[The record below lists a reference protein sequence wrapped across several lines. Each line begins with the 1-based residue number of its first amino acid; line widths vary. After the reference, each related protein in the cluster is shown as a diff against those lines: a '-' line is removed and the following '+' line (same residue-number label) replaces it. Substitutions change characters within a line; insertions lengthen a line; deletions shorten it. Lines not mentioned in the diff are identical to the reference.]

1 VPYTVFAGGVVG
13 AWRVESIE
21 PVTGPSLP
29 LVSRLAIFGEGG
41 LGELDVAWTLR
52 GLTSNLRYTRR
63 NEQDA
68 LAATQAELGRPEA
81 TRAALIPITK
91 SEAWWRLSQDE
102 RRELFEERSHHI
114 AIGLEYLPAVARR
127 LYHGHDLDEG
137 FDFLTWFEYAP
148 QNAPRSRNSYPD
160 SARPPSGNTWTEK
173 STSASRVNTPFS
185 SERSI
190 SDMIINL
197 GWEVLNDCK

>member
-1 VPYTVFAGGVVG
+1 MPYTVFAGGVVG

-29 LVSRLAIFGEGG
+29 MVSRLAVLGEGS
-41 LGELDVAWTLR
+41 LGELDVTWTLR
-52 GLTSNLRYTRR
+52 GLTSNVRYTRR

-68 LAATQAELGRPEA
+68 LAAKHAELARPEA

-91 SEAWWRLSQDE
+91 SKAWWGLAQDE

-114 AIGLEYLPAVARR
+114 AIGLEYIPAVARR
-127 LYHGHDLDEG
+127 LYHGHDLDEC

-148 QNAPRSRNSYPD
+148 QNASAFEELVSRLRATPEWEYVD
-160 SARPPSGNTWTEK
+160 REVDIRLAR
-173 STSASRVNTPFS
+173 
-185 SERSI
+185 
-190 SDMIINL
+190 
-197 GWEVLNDCK
+197 